1 MKSNNKIH
9 RNGRPVQ
16 QFFQLASCAIASL
29 ISFGIVQPAT
39 AAETVFLR
47 YYSES
52 ISVPLSDLETFAA
65 SGETSDALGEFLAEI
80 PIEATR
86 FQELL
91 NRQISDL
98 GKLLGPND
106 LRFLAIQYSKMVGD
120 PLGRPITEPIVETL
134 QESFAD
140 DRRLTILEFLQNYD
154 GDQVRVDLPMLDRE
168 SEGFDRFV
176 RRIEPILELATV
188 LLPEIVCECELEVE
202 NVSDSAQFCQEQL
215 LASAS
220 LVSLSS
226 MGNHGTIKGASDPSQ
241 DLTAQRR
248 IEMPDI
254 PGAEKVTIEYGI
266 LTIDFRVDDL
276 TTFAETGEYPRI
288 WNTYF
293 GLANISPEA
302 FRAALVKEIAVDP
315 IELNQHLNSLLGEYV
330 LFQISRVIH
339 GQAQNSNIQVLR
351 SSLMRSAISEERL
364 TFLEFLQNFPLPVVI
379 IEGLNLKRFSRNIGQ
394 QGLVGT
400 TTTGL
405 EDMLLELQSEAAD
418 EICDCPE

>member
-1 MKSNNKIH
+1 MKSNNKISW
-9 RNGRPVQ
+9 NGRPLR

-29 ISFGIVQPAT
+29 MSFGIIQPAT
-39 AAETVFLR
+39 ASETVFLR
-47 YYSES
+47 YYSQS
-52 ISVPLSDLETFAA
+52 ISVPLSDLEAFAA
-65 SGETSDALGEFLAEI
+65 SGETTNTLGEFLEEI
-80 PIEATR
+80 PLEGTR

-120 PLGRPITEPIVETL
+120 PLGRPITEPIVEAL

-140 DRRLTILEFLQNYD
+140 DRHLTILEFLQNYD

-168 SEGFDRFV
+168 SESFDRFV

-188 LLPEIVCECELEVE
+188 LLPEIVCECEVE
-202 NVSDSAQFCQEQL
+202 NVSDSAQFCQKQL
-215 LASAS
+215 LASTS
-220 LVSLSS
+220 LLSLNSVSNDRTTDLEGDSIH
-226 MGNHGTIKGASDPSQ
+226 N
-241 DLTAQRR
+241 LTAQSRVKL
-248 IEMPDI
+248 PDI
-254 PGAEKVTIEYGI
+254 PGAEKVTVKYGI

-293 GLANISPEA
+293 NFANISPEA

-351 SSLMRSAISEERL
+351 SSLMRSALSEERL

-379 IEGLNLKRFSRNIGQ
+379 IEGLNLKRFSNNVSQ

-405 EDMLLELQSEAAD
+405 EDMLLELQSEAANK
-418 EICDCPE
+418 ICDCPEK